1 VNSPIVRGENGRP
14 VAVID
19 AEGRRYKIRGDQVGA
34 GPDGRIGFTGERSG
48 REVKPTNPAREGVGR
63 DPRRRASPVSCS
75 EVG

>member
-1 VNSPIVRGENGRP
+1 VNSRIVRGENGRP

-48 REVKPTNPAREGVGR
+48 REVKPTKPAREGVG
-63 DPRRRASPVSCS
+63 PILVVEPAP
-75 EVG
+75 